1 MDKKIREMIINVTK
15 INLIISIPVSIVIS
29 IVNLLSG
36 IAFFTGT
43 LIAIINFVI
52 NSIVVNKSF
61 SAINK
66 KKIRLIMQLS
76 FIFRMLL
83 ILFVAVLFKESYVN
97 IILYLIGFIFHQ
109 IAIFIYAR
117 KK

>member
-1 MDKKIREMIINVTK
+1 MDKKIRDMILNITK
-15 INLIISIPVSIVIS
+15 ISLIISIPMSIVIS

-36 IAFFTGT
+36 IAFFIGI
-43 LIAIINFVI
+43 LIAIINFSI

-61 SAINK
+61 NTINK

-83 ILFVAVLFKESYVN
+83 ILFVAVLFKGRYVN